1 MLIRTDLKRQLAHAL
16 QVLLQGEQLAHE
28 CAQRQAT
35 LATAGNIRRFLA
47 LQARQERF
55 HADVFRQIVLAL
67 DSRAAL
73 ATGDSPACR
82 AMVQW
87 QRRLRA
93 DLDSC
98 DLPSSMVGMQLV
110 LEGVGAAILKDID
123 SALDRRGERFATLRR
138 TLRRQEEAH
147 HAFGVRTVERLAAAQ
162 PELTPRLRAA
172 ASDYQHLS
180 ATVMSECDEVFQAL
194 GATTLP
200 APALPAWLCEQ
211 RA

>member
-1 MLIRTDLKRQLAHAL
+1 MLIRTGLKRQLAHAL
-16 QVLLQGEQLAHE
+16 RVLLQGEQLAHE

-35 LATAGNIRRFLA
+35 LATGGNIRRFLA

-55 HADVFRQIVLAL
+55 HAEVFSQIMLTL
-67 DSRAAL
+67 DPRAAV
-73 ATGDSPACR
+73 ATADSPACR

-87 QRRLRA
+87 QRRLSA
-93 DLDSC
+93 DLAAR
-98 DLPSSMVGMQLV
+98 DLPSSLVGMQLV
-110 LEGVGAAILKDID
+110 LEGVGAAILKDVD
-123 SALDRRGERFATLRR
+123 SALDRRGERFAALRR

-147 HAFGVRTVERLAAAQ
+147 HAFGLRTLERLAASQ

-172 ASDYQHLS
+172 ATDYQHLS
-180 ATVMSECDEVFQAL
+180 ATVISECDEVFHAL

-200 APALPAWLCEQ
+200 PPPLPAWLCEH